1 MRFYLRGDDFIV
13 GFRGLASNKLRSG
26 LTMLGIIIGVAA
38 VISMV
43 SITEGAKENIN
54 REIEALGS
62 NLLMVLPESPSSEEE
77 KNAWARS
84 RGLVYNDIFAISQ
97 IPHVKNVVPVITF
110 RAKLKYLKNEYDA
123 AIEGT
128 NPAYQ
133 EVRDFRVETGRFISQ
148 RDIEE
153 RSQTVVIGKKV
164 KQNLFREDDPI
175 GKEIKIGRE
184 RFVVIGVMEEKE
196 QVAFVDFDVKVF
208 IPITT
213 TMRRFTGTDAID
225 NIQVQV
231 ANREAT
237 ESAMAGIE
245 EVLLNQHRQIP
256 DFRLVSQADILKT
269 IEKTTK
275 TFKLMLGGIAGISL
289 LVGGIGIMNIMLVS
303 VTERTREIGIRKAVG
318 ATKHDIMGQFLAES
332 VTISFVGG
340 TIGIILGIALGMA
353 LTLMARSFPDM
364 GSLPLVIS
372 ATSIAIGFLFSVT
385 VGIFFGMYPARK
397 AARLDPVDALRYE

>member
-1 MRFYLRGDDFIV
+1 
-13 GFRGLASNKLRSG
+13 
-26 LTMLGIIIGVAA
+26 MLGIIIGVAA